1 MGDIVTQPRPR
12 GRPRSFEPKAALDA
26 AMRVF
31 WAEGYDG
38 ASVDQL
44 CRAMNMPR
52 SSLYQQFSDKEAL
65 FLAAI
70 AHYGETRIATV
81 TEALGPRGRLD
92 EDLQAFFEAVAD
104 LATSEPDAPGCL
116 VSCVLAD
123 AAGANPT
130 FRAELERRFAAL
142 EARIAAR
149 LDAGHSELDCGA
161 DTPTLALL
169 LAAIARGLMLR
180 ARAGADR
187 QRLADTGTAA
197 VALVCRDRR
206 G

>member
-1 MGDIVTQPRPR
+1 MAQPRPR
-12 GRPRSFEPKAALDA
+12 GRPRRFEPKSALDA

-38 ASVDQL
+38 ASVDRL
-44 CRAMNMPR
+44 CRAMTMPR
-52 SSLYQQFSDKEAL
+52 ASLYQQFRDKEAL

-70 AHYGETRIATV
+70 AHYGETRVAAV
-81 TEALGPRGRLD
+81 TEALGPRGRLAD
-92 EDLQAFFEAVAD
+92 DLRGFFDAVAD
-104 LATSEPDAPGCL
+104 LATSEPEAPGCL

-123 AAGANPT
+123 VAGAKPT
-130 FRAELERRFAAL
+130 FRAELDRRFAAL

-149 LDAGHSELDCGA
+149 LRAGRSKLDRGA
-161 DTPTLALL
+161 DTQALALV

-187 QRLADTGTAA
+187 QSLADAGAAA
-197 VALVCRDRR
+197 VALVCRDRS